1 MAVKFL
7 TGINSSWNIDL
18 NNNELQQ
25 VVIDNATSDPSG
37 IAGKI
42 YYNTST
48 NKLKLYNGTAWVDFQ
63 TGSDGDTT
71 YDLTATG
78 SGNGTATINL
88 VPSTGTTDSILYTGA
103 GTTSVTRSG
112 TTITITSNDQ
122 YDGTVTSVSQTHA
135 GNAFSV
141 AGSPVTVSGTLAI
154 TVVGTSAQYINGQ
167 GNLITFPAIPQGTVT
182 SVNVGA
188 GLVKTGTAV
197 APIISVDYTSV
208 GVIGDAATLTGNVAS
223 GDLLLIGDVSNSSI
237 VKKATFTQIPLDQ
250 LGAAGEDVNL
260 GSNKIINL
268 ANGTASTDAI
278 NLGQL
283 NTAVAGLGVFR
294 GAYNAATNTPNL
306 DTTSNVAANQGDF
319 WVVSVD
325 GTFFTQAVEVGDFIF
340 ANEDIPANSGTNAL
354 SKWTVV
360 AADQNVAGVGTT
372 SGNTEI
378 GVAGFNSATF
388 SAAANGWISVKAG
401 GISDAQLASTFN
413 KIIGTD
419 TDLNTAGVEVVDQ
432 INVTD
437 GVITSMSKRT
447 LPNAQTGSV
456 GVTEIATQAE
466 VDTGTDTFR
475 YVTPATLA
483 SSHSKQGYSDDLPS
497 SAGTT
502 WDIVAGTH
510 GLGTGPFIVQTYEV
524 SSGAQVFMDIEI
536 AANGT
541 VTFST
546 QASSSIAQFRCNIL
560 KV

>member
-112 TTITITSNDQ
+112 STITITSNDQ

-135 GNAFSV
+135 GNAFNV

-182 SVNVGA
+182 SVNAGP

-237 VKKATFTQIPLDQ
+237 VKKATFSQIPLDQ
-250 LGAAGEDVNL
+250 LGEAGANVSL

-268 ANGTASTDAI
+268 ADGTGTNDAV
-278 NLGQL
+278 NYGQL
-283 NTAVAGLGVFR
+283 LSAVAGLGVFR

-325 GTFFTQAVEVGDFIF
+325 GTFFTTAVEVGDFIF

-437 GVITSMSKRT
+437 GVITSMSKR
-447 LPNAQTGSV
+447 
-456 GVTEIATQAE
+456 AE

-483 SSHSKQGYSDDLPS
+483 SSHSKQGYSNDLPS

>member
-7 TGINSSWNIDL
+7 TGLSIDGNIDL
-18 NNNELQQ
+18 NSNQIKE
-25 VVIDNATSDPSG
+25 VRIDNLSSAPTGSLG
-37 IAGKI
+37 RI
-42 YYNTST
+42 YYDDTT
-48 NKLKLYNGTAWVDFQ
+48 DKLRLYNGGWVDLQ
-63 TGSDGDTT
+63 TGNDGDTT

-88 VPSTGTTDSILYTGA
+88 VPSTGATDSILYTGS

-122 YDGTVTSVSQTHA
+122 FDGTVTSVAQTHA

-141 AGSPVTVSGTLAI
+141 GGSPITSSGTLAI
-154 TVVGTSAQYINGQ
+154 SVVGNSAQYINGA
-167 GNLITFPAIPQGTVT
+167 GDLVAFPAIPQGTVT
-182 SVNVGA
+182 SVNAGP

-208 GVIGDAATLTGNVAS
+208 GVIGDAAALTGDVAS
-223 GDLLLIGDVSNSSI
+223 GDLLLIGDASNSNI
-237 VKKATFTQIPLDQ
+237 VKKATFSQIPLDQ

-325 GTFFTQAVEVGDFIF
+325 GTFFTTAVEVGDLLF

-419 TDLNTAGVEVVDQ
+419 TNLNTAGVEVVDQ

-447 LPNAQTGSV
+447 LPNAAIGSV
-456 GVTEIATQAE
+456 GVTEIATQVE
-466 VDTGTDTFR
+466 VDAGTDTFR

-483 SSHSKQGYSDDLPS
+483 SSHSKQGYSNDLPS

-524 SSGAQVFMDIEI
+524 SGGAQVFMDVEI

>member
-88 VPSTGTTDSILYTGA
+88 VPLTGTTDSILYTGA

-112 TTITITSNDQ
+112 STITITSNDQ
-122 YDGTVTSVSQTHA
+122 FDGTVTSVAQTHG

-141 AGSPVTVSGTLAI
+141 GGSPITSSGTLAI
-154 TVVGTSAQYINGQ
+154 SVVGTSAQYINGA
-167 GNLITFPAIPQGTVT
+167 GDLITFPVIPQGTVT
-182 SVNVGA
+182 SVNAGP

-483 SSHSKQGYSDDLPS
+483 SSHSKQGYSNDLPS

>member
-112 TTITITSNDQ
+112 STITITSNDQ
-122 YDGTVTSVSQTHA
+122 YD
-135 GNAFSV
+135 
-141 AGSPVTVSGTLAI
+141 
-154 TVVGTSAQYINGQ
+154 
-167 GNLITFPAIPQGTVT
+167 GTVT

-237 VKKATFTQIPLDQ
+237 VKKATFSQIPLDQ
-250 LGAAGEDVNL
+250 LGAAGADVSL

>member
-112 TTITITSNDQ
+112 STITITSNDQ

-167 GNLITFPAIPQGTVT
+167 GNLTTFPAIPQGTVT
-182 SVNVGA
+182 SVNAGP

-483 SSHSKQGYSDDLPS
+483 SSHSKQGYSNDLPS

>member
-7 TGINSSWNIDL
+7 TGLSIDGNIDL
-18 NNNELQQ
+18 NSNQIKE
-25 VVIDNATSDPSG
+25 VRIDNLSSAPTGSLG
-37 IAGKI
+37 RI
-42 YYNTST
+42 YYDDTT
-48 NKLKLYNGTAWVDFQ
+48 DKLRLYNGGWVDLQ
-63 TGSDGDTT
+63 TGNDGDTT

-88 VPSTGTTDSILYTGA
+88 VPSTGATDSILYTGS

-122 YDGTVTSVSQTHA
+122 FDGTVTSVAQTHA

-141 AGSPVTVSGTLAI
+141 GGSPITSSGTLAI
-154 TVVGTSAQYINGQ
+154 SVVGNSAQYMNGA
-167 GNLITFPAIPQGTVT
+167 GDLVAFPAIPQGTVT
-182 SVNVGA
+182 SVNAGP

-208 GVIGDAATLTGNVAS
+208 GVIGDAAALTGDVAS
-223 GDLLLIGDVSNSSI
+223 GDLLLIGDASNSNI
-237 VKKATFTQIPLDQ
+237 VKKATFSQIPLDQ

-325 GTFFTQAVEVGDFIF
+325 GTFFTTAVEVGDLLF

-419 TDLNTAGVEVVDQ
+419 TNLNTAGVEVVDQ

-456 GVTEIATQAE
+456 GVTEIATQVE
-466 VDTGTDTFR
+466 VDAGTDTFR

-483 SSHSKQGYSDDLPS
+483 SSHSKQGYSNDLPS

-524 SSGAQVFMDIEI
+524 SGGAQVFMDVEI

>member
-112 TTITITSNDQ
+112 STITITSNDQ
-122 YDGTVTSVSQTHA
+122 YDGTVTSVAQTHA
-135 GNAFSV
+135 GNAFNV

-182 SVNVGA
+182 SVNAGP

-197 APIISVDYTSV
+197 APIISVDYTSF

-237 VKKATFTQIPLDQ
+237 VKKATFSQIPLDQ
-250 LGAAGEDVNL
+250 LGEAGANVSL

-268 ANGTASTDAI
+268 ADGSAATDAI
-278 NLGQL
+278 NFGQL
-283 NTAVAGLGVFR
+283 QSAVAGLGVFR

-419 TDLNTAGVEVVDQ
+419 ADLNTAGVEVVDQ

-447 LPNAQTGSV
+447 LPNAATGSV

-483 SSHSKQGYSDDLPS
+483 SSHSKQGYSNDLPS

>member
-7 TGINSSWNIDL
+7 TGLDVFGSIDL
-18 NNNELQQ
+18 NQNTLIKAAIESQANNTAAGTGVEGQLYFDSTLD
-25 VVIDNATSDPSG
+25 VLKIWAGGAWEEVGGGVTTVTTTDGSFINLTPNTATSG
-37 IAGKI
+37 AV
-42 YYNTST
+42 TV
-48 NKLKLYNGTAWVDFQ
+48 TA
-63 TGSDGDTT
+63 
-71 YDLTATG
+71 DLSATG
-78 SGNGTATINL
+78 TPSSSTYLRGDNSWATIPAGYSKWRIQGDSGGPTDVTDNSLIDFAGGTNVTTAL
-88 VPSTGTTDSILYTGA
+88 VGGTLTINST
-103 GTTSVTRSG
+103 
-112 TTITITSNDQ
+112 DQ
-122 YDGTVTSVSQTHA
+122 FTGTVTSVAQTH
-135 GNAFSV
+135 G
-141 AGSPVTVSGTLAI
+141 GLAI
-154 TVVGTSAQYINGQ
+154 SVVGTTAQYINGQ
-167 GNLITFPAIPQGTVT
+167 GNLINLNTLPQGTVT

-188 GLVKTGTAV
+188 GLVKTGTAAV
-197 APIISVDYTSV
+197 PIISVDYTSV
-208 GVIGDAATLTGNVAS
+208 GVIGDAATLTGDVAS
-223 GDLLLIGDVSNSSI
+223 GDLLLIGDASNSNI
-237 VKKATFTQIPLDQ
+237 VKKATFSQIPLDQ

-325 GTFFTQAVEVGDFIF
+325 GTFFTTAVEVGDFIF
-340 ANEDIPANSGTNAL
+340 ANEDIPVNSGTNAL

-413 KIIGTD
+413 KIIGID
-419 TDLNTAGVEVVDQ
+419 TDINTSGVEVVDQ
-432 INVTD
+432 ISLTD
-437 GVITSMSKRT
+437 GVV
-447 LPNAQTGSV
+447 Q
-456 GVTEIATQAE
+456 
-466 VDTGTDTFR
+466 
-475 YVTPATLA
+475 VTPATLA
-483 SSHSKQGYSDDLPS
+483 GSHSNQGYSNDLPS

-524 SSGAQVFMDIEI
+524 SGGAQVFMDVEI

>member
-7 TGINSSWNIDL
+7 TGLSIDGNIDL
-18 NNNELQQ
+18 NSNQIKE
-25 VVIDNATSDPSG
+25 VRIDNLSSAPTGSLG
-37 IAGKI
+37 RI
-42 YYNTST
+42 YYDDTT
-48 NKLKLYNGTAWVDFQ
+48 DKLRLYNGGWVDLQ
-63 TGSDGDTT
+63 TGNDGDTT

-88 VPSTGTTDSILYTGA
+88 VPSTGATDSILYTGS

-112 TTITITSNDQ
+112 TTITITSNDEF
-122 YDGTVTSVSQTHA
+122 DGTVTSVAQTHA

-141 AGSPVTVSGTLAI
+141 GGSPITSSGTLAI
-154 TVVGTSAQYINGQ
+154 SVVGNSAQYINGA
-167 GNLITFPAIPQGTVT
+167 GDLVAFPAIPQGTVT
-182 SVNVGA
+182 SVNAGP

-208 GVIGDAATLTGNVAS
+208 GVIGDAAALTGDVAS
-223 GDLLLIGDVSNSSI
+223 GDLLLIGDASNSNI
-237 VKKATFTQIPLDQ
+237 VKKATFSQIPLDQ

-325 GTFFTQAVEVGDFIF
+325 GTFFTTAVEVGDLLF

-419 TDLNTAGVEVVDQ
+419 TNLNTAGVEVVDQ

-456 GVTEIATQAE
+456 GVTEIATQVE
-466 VDTGTDTFR
+466 VDAGTDTFR

-483 SSHSKQGYSDDLPS
+483 SSHSKQGYSNDLPS

-524 SSGAQVFMDIEI
+524 SGGAQVFMDVEI

>member
-112 TTITITSNDQ
+112 STITITSNDQ

-135 GNAFSV
+135 GNAFNV

-182 SVNVGA
+182 SVNAGP

-237 VKKATFTQIPLDQ
+237 VKKATFSQIPLDQ
-250 LGAAGEDVNL
+250 LGAAGADVSL

-325 GTFFTQAVEVGDFIF
+325 GTFFTTAVEVGDFIF

-419 TDLNTAGVEVVDQ
+419 ADLNTAGVEVVDQ

-447 LPNAQTGSV
+447 LPNAATGSV

-483 SSHSKQGYSDDLPS
+483 SSHSKQGYSNDLPS

>member
-7 TGINSSWNIDL
+7 TGLSIDGNIDL
-18 NNNELQQ
+18 NSNQIKE
-25 VVIDNATSDPSG
+25 VRIDNLSSAPTGSLG
-37 IAGKI
+37 RI
-42 YYNTST
+42 YYDDTT
-48 NKLKLYNGTAWVDFQ
+48 DKLRLYNGGWVDLQ
-63 TGSDGDTT
+63 TGNDGDTT

-88 VPSTGTTDSILYTGA
+88 VPSTGATDSILYTGS

-122 YDGTVTSVSQTHA
+122 FDGTVTSVAQTHA

-141 AGSPVTVSGTLAI
+141 GGSPITSSGTLAI
-154 TVVGTSAQYINGQ
+154 SVVGNSAQYINGA
-167 GNLITFPAIPQGTVT
+167 GDLVAFPAIPQGTVT
-182 SVNVGA
+182 SVNAGP

-208 GVIGDAATLTGNVAS
+208 GVIGDAAALTGDVAS
-223 GDLLLIGDVSNSSI
+223 GDLLLIGDASNSNI
-237 VKKATFTQIPLDQ
+237 VKKATFSQIPLDQ

-325 GTFFTQAVEVGDFIF
+325 GTFFTTAVEVGDLLF

-419 TDLNTAGVEVVDQ
+419 TNLNTAGVEVVDQ

-456 GVTEIATQAE
+456 GVTEIATQVE
-466 VDTGTDTFR
+466 VDAGTDTFR

-483 SSHSKQGYSDDLPS
+483 SSHSKQGYSNDLPS

-524 SSGAQVFMDIEI
+524 SGGAQVFMDVEI

>member
-7 TGINSSWNIDL
+7 TGLSIDGNIDL
-18 NNNELQQ
+18 NSNQIKE
-25 VVIDNATSDPSG
+25 VRIDNLSSAPTGSLG
-37 IAGKI
+37 RI
-42 YYNTST
+42 YYDDTT
-48 NKLKLYNGTAWVDFQ
+48 DKLRLYNGGWVDLQ
-63 TGSDGDTT
+63 TGNDGDTT

-88 VPSTGTTDSILYTGA
+88 VPSTGATDSILYTGS

-122 YDGTVTSVSQTHA
+122 FDGTVTSVAQTHA

-141 AGSPVTVSGTLAI
+141 GGSPITSSGTLAI
-154 TVVGTSAQYINGQ
+154 SVVGNSAQYINGA
-167 GNLITFPAIPQGTVT
+167 GDLVAFPAIPQGTVT
-182 SVNVGA
+182 SVNAGP

-208 GVIGDAATLTGNVAS
+208 GVIGDAAALTGDVAS
-223 GDLLLIGDVSNSSI
+223 GDLLLIGDASNSNI
-237 VKKATFTQIPLDQ
+237 VKKATFSQIPLDQ

-325 GTFFTQAVEVGDFIF
+325 GTFFTTAVEVGDLLF

-419 TDLNTAGVEVVDQ
+419 TNLNTAGVEVVDQ

-447 LPNAQTGSV
+447 LPNATTGAV

-466 VDTGTDTFR
+466 VDAGTDTFR

-483 SSHSKQGYSDDLPS
+483 SSHSKQGYSNDLPS

-524 SSGAQVFMDIEI
+524 SGGAQVFMDVEI